1 MGSYE
6 ATAGADAARAG
17 TERGEV
23 NARTGKITA
32 LHTENQVD
40 DGPAHEKFL
49 SEALPLF
56 GPTRKIGWLVTSRL
70 EKYRNHTEAWLQKH
84 DIKYDKL
91 IMLELPSKAE
101 RQRLGVHGNFKA
113 DF

>member
-1 MGSYE
+1 MRCNIFDAVSGNRHIVVGSCE

-32 LHTENQVD
+32 LHTEKPGRR
-40 DGPAHEKFL
+40 GPAYEKFL

-70 EKYRNHTEAWLQKH
+70 EKYRTTRKH
-84 DIKYDKL
+84 G
-91 IMLELPSKAE
+91 SKSTTS
-101 RQRLGVHGNFKA
+101 NTTS
-113 DF
+113 